1 MIQGTKVSSIST
13 SEMVKSKIIIPNMQ
27 LQLQSRIASILKA
40 LDDRIDAAKLT
51 SARIIEFRKGLLQQ
65 LFI

>member
-1 MIQGTKVSSIST
+1 MTLK
-13 SEMVKSKIIIPNMQ
+13 VKSKIIIPNM
-27 LQLQSRIASILKA
+27 QLQSRIASILKA